1 MPDIIRLLPDSVAN
15 QIAAGEVIQRPAS
28 VVKELLENAI
38 DAGGKNISLVVKDA
52 GRTLIQVTDDGSGMS
67 ETDARM
73 AFERHAT
80 SKIREASDLFSI
92 RTMGFRGEALAS
104 IAAVAEVVLRTRTRD
119 SETGTEVRISG
130 SKFLGQEPVACNP
143 GTQFQ
148 IKNLFF
154 NTPARRKFLKSDT
167 TEQKYILQEFFR
179 VAIPFPDI
187 SFVVMHNNAELYNLP
202 SSGLL
207 QRIIRLMGKQALQN
221 LVEIKSETS
230 LVSIGGY
237 IGKPQLA
244 KKTYGDQ
251 YFFVNRRFIRH
262 GYLHKAVAQAYEKIL
277 PSGTV
282 PSYFI
287 FLTVP
292 PESIDVNIHPTK
304 TEVKF
309 EDEQAIWQ
317 ILHASVREGLGKFNI
332 IPSLDF
338 ETDAGIEI
346 PVLQRTTEIRTPEIQ
361 IDPEYNPFEKES
373 ERKRTAKY
381 ASSLHASELLNW
393 EKVYAGFER
402 VPEEKED
409 EPGLFQ
415 QESQAEHILGNFI
428 QVKGKYI
435 ITSVRSGLMVID
447 QKKAHERILYE
458 RYLERLKSQQAASQ
472 QELFPR
478 QVALTTDEY
487 HSLLPLLQDL
497 QKVGVDLRDFGNGSV
512 VLYGCPPE
520 WKGSDPEEMIRLF
533 VHTVREEE
541 GDPGQ
546 MGREKI
552 AESLAKATAIP
563 YGKLLSQE
571 EMNLMTDQLF
581 ACSNPSFSFDGR
593 VILTIITLDEIEKKF
608 R

>member
-1 MPDIIRLLPDSVAN
+1 MPDVIRLLPDSVAN

-38 DAGGKNISLVVKDA
+38 DAESRNISLVVKDA
-52 GRTLIQVTDDGSGMS
+52 GRTLIQVTDDGCGMS
-67 ETDARM
+67 ETDARL

-119 SETGTEVRISG
+119 SETGSEIRISG
-130 SKFLGQEPVACNP
+130 SKFLGQEPVVCNP

-148 IKNLFF
+148 VKNLFF

-179 VAIPFPDI
+179 IAIPFHDI
-187 SFVVMHNNAELYNLP
+187 SFLLIHNNAELYNLP
-202 SSGLL
+202 QSGLL
-207 QRIIRLMGKQALQN
+207 QRIVRLMGKQALQN

-230 LVSIGGY
+230 LVSISGY

-262 GYLHKAVAQAYEKIL
+262 GYLHKAVVQAYEKIL

-338 ETDAGIEI
+338 ETDSGIEI
-346 PVLQRTTEIRTPEIQ
+346 PVLQKNTEIRVPEAQ
-361 IDPEYNPFEKES
+361 INPDYNPFEKEHLQ
-373 ERKRTAKY
+373 KRDVKY
-381 ASSLHASELLNW
+381 ASSLHSSELLNW
-393 EKVYAGFER
+393 EKVYTGFEKAKE
-402 VPEEKED
+402 VEKQEHQ
-409 EPGLFQ
+409 LFQ
-415 QESQAEHILGNFI
+415 VDSRMDRISGEFI
-428 QVKGKYI
+428 QVKGRFIATPVK
-435 ITSVRSGLMVID
+435 SGLMIID
-447 QKKAHERILYE
+447 QKRAHERILYE
-458 RYLERLKSQQAASQ
+458 HYLKGFKNRQPVAQ

-478 QVALTTDEY
+478 QIVLPSDEY
-487 HSLLPLLQDL
+487 HFLLPMLPDLLS
-497 QKVGVDLRDFGNGSV
+497 VGIDLRDFGNGSV

-520 WKGSDPEEMIRLF
+520 WKGSEPEEMVRMF
-533 VHTVREEE
+533 VHAMREEE
-541 GDPGQ
+541 GNPLYTGY
-546 MGREKI
+546 EKI
-552 AESLAKATAIP
+552 AEGLAKSGAIP
-563 YGKLLSQE
+563 YGKELSPE
-571 EMNLMTDQLF
+571 EMNLITDQLF

-593 VILTIITLDEIEKKF
+593 PVLTIITLEEIERRF